1 MRQVLLSCVLT
12 SLHERIDGD
21 AGSAIGE
28 VGVDLPHYIRRTFG
42 AVETGRS
49 VMRLTVGI
57 ATVGRPEILAETL
70 RELTGQ
76 SRRPNT
82 VIVCGV
88 EDEDLGGAE
97 QAYPGVQLLV
107 EACPGLPR
115 QRNRLIEAASSAD
128 VIVFFDDDFLPH
140 LDYLRE
146 VERQMSADPRIVVAT
161 GRVLADGITG
171 SGLTPEMARTI
182 LARYRASSHSG
193 IQPAFTG
200 YGCNFAVRLSPV
212 RQNNILFD
220 TRLPLYAWQEDVDF
234 SRRMAKYGRIVKVEA
249 ASGVHLGV
257 KSGRSSGVRLGYSQV
272 ANPLYLS
279 RKRLGYP
286 FTRALTHIAC
296 NVGMNL
302 VRFIR
307 PEAHVDRR
315 GRLRGNALALLDLI
329 SGRITPERMLDL

>member
-1 MRQVLLSCVLT
+1 
-12 SLHERIDGD
+12 
-21 AGSAIGE
+21 
-28 VGVDLPHYIRRTFG
+28 
-42 AVETGRS
+42 
-49 VMRLTVGI
+49 MRLAVGI
-57 ATVGRPEILAETL
+57 PTVSRPEILAETL
-70 RELTGQ
+70 RELTRQ
-76 SRRPNT
+76 SRRADA

-88 EDEDLGGAE
+88 KNEDLSGAE

-128 VIVFFDDDFLPH
+128 AIVFFDDDFLPH
-140 LDYLRE
+140 PDYLRE

-182 LARYRASSHSG
+182 LARHRASSHGG
-193 IQPAFTG
+193 IQPAFAG

-212 RQNNILFD
+212 RQNDILFD

-234 SRRMAKYGRIVKVEA
+234 SRRMAKHGLVVKVEA
-249 ASGVHLGV
+249 ASGVHLGA

-296 NVGMNL
+296 NMAMNV

-307 PEAHVDRR
+307 PEAYVDRR

-329 SGRITPERMLDL
+329 SGRMTPERMLDL

>member
-1 MRQVLLSCVLT
+1 M
-12 SLHERIDGD
+12 
-21 AGSAIGE
+21 
-28 VGVDLPHYIRRTFG
+28 RRTFG
-42 AVETGRS
+42 YAETGRF
-49 VMRLTVGI
+49 VMRLAVGI
-57 ATVGRPEILAETL
+57 PTAGRPGILAETL

-76 SRRPNT
+76 SRRPNA
-82 VIVCGV
+82 VIVCGTK
-88 EDEDLGGAE
+88 DADLSGAE

-107 EACPGLPR
+107 AACPGLPQ

-146 VERQMSADPRIVVAT
+146 IEQQMSADPRIVVAT
-161 GRVLADGITG
+161 GRVLVDGIIG
-171 SGLTPEMARTI
+171 SGITPEMARTI
-182 LARYRASSHSG
+182 LARYRAPPHSG

-212 RQNNILFD
+212 RQNEILFD

-234 SRRMAKYGRIVKVEA
+234 SRRMAKHGLIVKVEA

-272 ANPLYLS
+272 ANPLYIS

-286 FTRALTHIAC
+286 FTRALTHITC
-296 NVGMNL
+296 NVAMNV

-307 PEAHVDRR
+307 PEAHIDRR
-315 GRLRGNALALLDLI
+315 GRLRGNALAFLDLI
-329 SGRITPERMLDL
+329 SGRMTPERMLDL